1 MTADG
6 AQRVEIVEMSPR
18 DGLQNE
24 STVLSTQDKI
34 ELVERA
40 VRAGHRRIEV
50 TSFVSPGRVPQM
62 ADADE
67 LMAALPRHEGVRY
80 AGLVLNR
87 RGLSRALAA
96 GVDEVDVVVVA
107 TDTFGIRNQGTT
119 TEQGCAVA
127 AEVVREARSAGVFT
141 TVTVAA
147 SFGCPFEGEVPLE
160 RLREVVARVVD
171 SGPDEVALADTIGVA
186 VPSDVTARFAVAR
199 EVAGPRLPLRV
210 HLHDTRHTGVAN
222 AVAAVGAGVSTLDA
236 SIGGAGGCPF
246 APNATGN
253 VATEDLL
260 YLFQRTG
267 IATGIDLA
275 VTTAAAAWLE
285 DRLGQRLPGALLRA
299 GTFPGPL
306 GTKSRLREVA
316 GDGMGT

>member
-1 MTADG
+1 MPGDLPTA
-6 AQRVEIVEMSPR
+6 ATVELVEMSPR

-24 STVLSTQDKI
+24 ATVLSTADKV

-50 TSFVSPGRVPQM
+50 TSFVNPARVPQM

-67 LMAALPRHEGVRY
+67 LMAALPRHDGIRY

-87 RGLSRALAA
+87 RGLTRALTA

-107 TDTFGIRNQGTT
+107 SDTFSLRNQGTT
-119 TEQGCAVA
+119 TEEGCAVA
-127 AEVVREARSAGVFT
+127 AQIVEEARAAGVFT

-147 SFGCPFEGEVPLE
+147 AFGCPFEGEVPLA

-171 SGPDEVALADTIGVA
+171 SGPDELALADTIGVA
-186 VPSDVTARFAVAR
+186 VPADVTARFAMTR
-199 EVAGPRLPLRV
+199 EVGGPKLPLRV

-222 AVAAVGAGVSTLDA
+222 AVAAVEAGVRTLDA

-260 YLFQRTG
+260 YLFERTG
-267 IATGIDLA
+267 VATGVDLEA
-275 VTTAAAAWLE
+275 TVATVGWLE
-285 DRLGQRLPGALLRA
+285 ERLGKRLPGALLRSGA
-299 GTFPGPL
+299 FPALSSGP
-306 GTKSRLREVA
+306 
-316 GDGMGT
+316 